1 MLNIREEYKQAL
13 LNKNEDRK
21 MRAERVRAKISGT
34 TERPRLNVFRS
45 LNNIYAQVIDDTKG
59 ITLAQSSTMDKTIV
73 KSIEGK
79 TKQEAAFIVGQAVAK
94 NAMKKGIKTVV
105 FDRAG
110 YQYTGRVKALA
121 DGARDAGL
129 EF

>member
-1 MLNIREEYKQAL
+1 MIKQI
-13 LNKNEDRK
+13 NKNEERK
-21 MRAERVRAKISGT
+21 MRAKRVRAKISGT
-34 TERPRLNVFRS
+34 PERPRLNVFRS
-45 LNNIYAQVIDDTKG
+45 LNNIYAQVIDDVKG
-59 ITLAQSSTMDKTIV
+59 VTIASASTMDKNIA

-79 TKQEAAFIVGQAVAK
+79 TKQEAAFIVGQSVAK
-94 NAMKKGIKTVV
+94 NAIKKGIKKVV

>member
-1 MLNIREEYKQAL
+1 MIKSV
-13 LNKNEDRK
+13 NKNEERK
-21 MRAERVRAKISGT
+21 MRAKRVRAKISGT
-34 TERPRLNVFRS
+34 TEKPRLNVFRS
-45 LNNIYAQVIDDTKG
+45 LNNIYAQVIDDIKG
-59 ITLAQSSTMDKTIV
+59 VTITSASTMDKNIA

-94 NAMKKGIKTVV
+94 NAISKGIKSVV

>member
-1 MLNIREEYKQAL
+1 MIKNV
-13 LNKNEDRK
+13 NKNEDRK
-21 MRAERVRAKISGT
+21 MRAKRVRAKISGT
-34 TERPRLNVFRS
+34 PERPRLNVFRS
-45 LNNIYAQVIDDTKG
+45 LNNIYAQVIDDVKG
-59 ITLAQSSTMDKTIV
+59 VTLASASTMDKNIA

-79 TKQEAAFIVGQAVAK
+79 TKQEAAFIVGQAIAK
-94 NAMKKGIKTVV
+94 NAMSKGIKTVV

-110 YQYTGRVKALA
+110 YQYTGRVKAVA

>member
-1 MLNIREEYKQAL
+1 MIKSV
-13 LNKNEDRK
+13 NKNQDRK
-21 MRAERVRAKISGT
+21 VRAQRVRAKISGT
-34 TERPRLNVFRS
+34 PERPRLNVFRS
-45 LNNIYAQVIDDTKG
+45 LNNIYAQVIDDVKG
-59 ITLAQSSTMDKTIV
+59 VTLASASTLDKNIA

-79 TKQEAAFIVGQAVAK
+79 TKQEAAFIVGQNIAK
-94 NAMKKGIKTVV
+94 NAMSKGIKTVV

-110 YQYTGRVKALA
+110 YQYTGRVKAVA

>member
-1 MLNIREEYKQAL
+1 MIKKI
-13 LNKNEDRK
+13 NKNEDRK

-34 TERPRLNVFRS
+34 PERPRLFVIRS
-45 LNNIYAQVIDDTKG
+45 LSNIYAQGIDDTKG
-59 ITLAQSSTMDKTIV
+59 ITLAQSSTMDKNIA

-94 NAMKKGIKTVV
+94 NAMSKGIKSVV

-110 YQYTGRVKALA
+110 YQYTGRVIALA
-121 DGARDAGL
+121 VGARDAGL

>member
-1 MLNIREEYKQAL
+1 MIKKI
-13 LNKNEDRK
+13 NKNEERK

-59 ITLAQSSTMDKTIV
+59 ITLAQSSTMDKAIV

-79 TKQEAAFIVGQAVAK
+79 TKQEAAFIVEQAVAK
-94 NAMKKGIKTVV
+94 KEIKKGIKTVV

>member
-1 MLNIREEYKQAL
+1 MVKKPNSNQARL
-13 LNKNEDRK
+13 R
-21 MRAERVRAKISGT
+21 RHARVRRKISGT
-34 TERPRLNVFRS
+34 AARPRLNVFRS
-45 LNNIYAQVIDDTKG
+45 SKHIYAQIIDDTTG
-59 ITLAQSSTMDKTIV
+59 TTLVSASTMDKNIA

-79 TKQEAAFIVGQAVAK
+79 TKQEAAFIVGQTVAK
-94 NAMKKGIKTVV
+94 NAMSKGIKAVV

-110 YQYTGRVKALA
+110 YQYTGRVKAVA

>member
-1 MLNIREEYKQAL
+1 MIKKI
-13 LNKNEDRK
+13 NKNEDRK

-59 ITLAQSSTMDKTIV
+59 ITLAQSSTMDKAIV

>member
-1 MLNIREEYKQAL
+1 MIKKV
-13 LNKNEDRK
+13 NKNEDRK
-21 MRAERVRAKISGT
+21 MRASRVRAKISGT
-34 TERPRLNVFRS
+34 AERPRLNVFRS
-45 LNNIYAQVIDDTKG
+45 LSNIYAQVIDDVKG
-59 ITLAQSSTMDKTIV
+59 VTLASASTMDKNIA

-79 TKQEAAFIVGQAVAK
+79 TKQEAVFIVGQAVAK
-94 NAMKKGIKTVV
+94 NAMSKGITKVV

>member
-1 MLNIREEYKQAL
+1 MIKNI
-13 LNKNEDRK
+13 NKNQDRK

-34 TERPRLNVFRS
+34 PERPRLNVFRS
-45 LNNIYAQVIDDTKG
+45 LNNIYAQVIDDVQG
-59 ITLAQSSTMDKTIV
+59 VTLASASTMDKNIA

-79 TKQEAAFIVGQAVAK
+79 TKQEAAFIVGQNIAK
-94 NAMKKGIKTVV
+94 NAMSKGIKAVV

-110 YQYTGRVKALA
+110 YQYTGRVKAVA

>member
-1 MLNIREEYKQAL
+1 MIKNI
-13 LNKNEDRK
+13 NKNEDRK
-21 MRAERVRAKISGT
+21 MRSQRVRAKISGT
-34 TERPRLNVFRS
+34 PERPRLNVFRS
-45 LNNIYAQVIDDTKG
+45 LNNIYAQVIDDVKG
-59 ITLAQSSTMDKTIV
+59 VTLATASTMDKNIA

-79 TKQEAAFIVGQAVAK
+79 TKQEAAFIVGQTIAK
-94 NAMKKGIKTVV
+94 NAMSKGVKTVV

-110 YQYTGRVKALA
+110 YQYTGRVKAVA

>member
-1 MLNIREEYKQAL
+1 MIKKI
-13 LNKNEDRK
+13 NKNEERK

-59 ITLAQSSTMDKTIV
+59 ITLAQSSTMDKNIV
-73 KSIEGK
+73 KSNEGK

-94 NAMKKGIKTVV
+94 NAMQKGIKCVV

>member
-1 MLNIREEYKQAL
+1 MIKKI
-13 LNKNEDRK
+13 NKNEDRK

-59 ITLAQSSTMDKTIV
+59 ITLAQSSTLDKTIV

>member
-1 MLNIREEYKQAL
+1 MIKSV
-13 LNKNEDRK
+13 NKNEERK
-21 MRAERVRAKISGT
+21 MRAKRVRAKISGT
-34 TERPRLNVFRS
+34 PERPRLNVFRS
-45 LNNIYAQVIDDTKG
+45 LNNIYAQVIDDVKG
-59 ITLAQSSTMDKTIV
+59 VTLASASTMDKNIA

-94 NAMKKGIKTVV
+94 NAMSKGIKAVV

-110 YQYTGRVKALA
+110 YHYTGRVKAVA

>member
-1 MLNIREEYKQAL
+1 MIKKI
-13 LNKNEDRK
+13 NKNEDRK

-94 NAMKKGIKTVV
+94 NAMKKGIKKVV

>member
-1 MLNIREEYKQAL
+1 MIKKI
-13 LNKNEDRK
+13 NKNEDRK

-94 NAMKKGIKTVV
+94 NAMKKGIKQVV

-110 YQYTGRVKALA
+110 YQYTGRVKAVA

>member
-1 MLNIREEYKQAL
+1 MIKKI
-13 LNKNEDRK
+13 NKNEERK

-34 TERPRLNVFRS
+34 MERPRLNVFRS
-45 LNNIYAQVIDDTKG
+45 LNNIYAQVIDDVKG
-59 ITLAQSSTMDKTIV
+59 VTLASASTMDKTIA

-94 NAMKKGIKTVV
+94 NAMSKGIKTVV

-121 DGARDAGL
+121 EGAREAGL

>member
-1 MLNIREEYKQAL
+1 MIKN

-21 MRAERVRAKISGT
+21 MRAKRVRAKISGT
-34 TERPRLNVFRS
+34 PERPRLNVFRS

-59 ITLAQSSTMDKTIV
+59 VTIAQASTMDKNIA

-94 NAMKKGIKTVV
+94 AAMSKGVKAVV

>member
-1 MLNIREEYKQAL
+1 MIKKI
-13 LNKNEDRK
+13 NKNEERK

-34 TERPRLNVFRS
+34 PERPRLNVFRS
-45 LNNIYAQVIDDTKG
+45 LNNIYAQVIDDVKG
-59 ITLAQSSTMDKTIV
+59 VTLASASTMDKSV
-73 KSIEGK
+73 LKSIEGK

-94 NAMKKGIKTVV
+94 NAKEKGISKVV

>member
-1 MLNIREEYKQAL
+1 MIKKI
-13 LNKNEDRK
+13 NKNENRK
-21 MRAERVRAKISGT
+21 MRAERVREKISGT

>member
-1 MLNIREEYKQAL
+1 MIKKI
-13 LNKNEDRK
+13 NKNNDRK

-34 TERPRLNVFRS
+34 MERPRLNVFRS
-45 LNNIYAQVIDDTKG
+45 LNNIYAQVIDDVKG
-59 ITLAQSSTMDKTIV
+59 ITLASASTMDKTIA

-94 NAMKKGIKTVV
+94 NAMSKGIKTVV

>member
-1 MLNIREEYKQAL
+1 MIKKI
-13 LNKNEDRK
+13 NKNEDRK

-121 DGARDAGL
+121 DGARDACL

>member
-1 MLNIREEYKQAL
+1 MIKSV
-13 LNKNEDRK
+13 NKNEERK
-21 MRAERVRAKISGT
+21 MRAKRVRAKISGT
-34 TERPRLNVFRS
+34 PERPRLNVFRS
-45 LNNIYAQVIDDTKG
+45 LNNIYAQVIDDVKG
-59 ITLAQSSTMDKTIV
+59 VTLASASTMDKNIA

-79 TKQEAAFIVGQAVAK
+79 TKQEAAFIVGQTIAK
-94 NAMKKGIKTVV
+94 NAMSKGIKAVV

-110 YQYTGRVKALA
+110 YQYTGRVKAVA

>member
-1 MLNIREEYKQAL
+1 MINKI
-13 LNKNEDRK
+13 NKNEERK
-21 MRAERVRAKISGT
+21 IRARRVRAKVSGT

-45 LNNIYAQVIDDTKG
+45 LSNIYAQVIDDTKG
-59 ITLAQSSTMDKTIV
+59 ITLASASTKDKAV
-73 KSIEGK
+73 LKSIEGK
-79 TKQEAAFIVGQAVAK
+79 TKQEAAFIVGQTVAK
-94 NAMKKGIKTVV
+94 NAKKKGINKVV

>member
-1 MLNIREEYKQAL
+1 MIKKI
-13 LNKNEDRK
+13 NKNEERK
-21 MRAERVRAKISGT
+21 IRAERVREKVSGT
-34 TERPRLNVFRS
+34 AKRPRLNVFRS
-45 LNNIYAQVIDDTKG
+45 LNNIYSQVIDDTKG
-59 ITLAQSSTMDKTIV
+59 ITLAQSSTMDKNIA

-94 NAMKKGIKTVV
+94 NALEKGIKQVV

-129 EF
+129 KF

>member
-1 MLNIREEYKQAL
+1 MIKKI
-13 LNKNEDRK
+13 NKNEERK

-34 TERPRLNVFRS
+34 PERPRLNVFRS
-45 LNNIYAQVIDDTKG
+45 LNNIYAQVIDDVKG
-59 ITLAQSSTMDKTIV
+59 VTLASASTMDKAV
-73 KSIEGK
+73 LKSIEGK
-79 TKQEAAFIVGQAVAK
+79 TKQEAAFIVGQAIAK
-94 NAMKKGIKTVV
+94 NAKAKGIKSVV

>member
-1 MLNIREEYKQAL
+1 MIKKI
-13 LNKNEDRK
+13 NKNEERK

>member
-1 MLNIREEYKQAL
+1 MIKKI
-13 LNKNEDRK
+13 NKNEERK

-34 TERPRLNVFRS
+34 PERPRLNVFRS
-45 LNNIYAQVIDDTKG
+45 LNNIYAQIIDDVKG
-59 ITLAQSSTMDKTIV
+59 VTLASASTMDKTIA

-94 NAMKKGIKTVV
+94 NAMSKGIKTVV

-110 YQYTGRVKALA
+110 YQYSGRVKALA

>member
-1 MLNIREEYKQAL
+1 MIKTIN
-13 LNKNEDRK
+13 RK
-21 MRAERVRAKISGT
+21 EQTRKRHQRVRLKISGDAQW
-34 TERPRLNVFRS
+34 PRLAVYRS
-45 LNNIYAQVIDDTKG
+45 TKHIYAQVIDDVKG
-59 ITLAQSSTMDKTIV
+59 VTIASASTMDKNIA

-79 TKQEAAFIVGQAVAK
+79 TKQEAAFIVGQAIAK
-94 NAMKKGIKTVV
+94 NASSKGIKTVV

-110 YQYTGRVKALA
+110 YQYTGRVKAVA

>member
-1 MLNIREEYKQAL
+1 MIKKI
-13 LNKNEDRK
+13 NKDEDRK

>member
-1 MLNIREEYKQAL
+1 MIKKI
-13 LNKNEDRK
+13 NKNEDRK

-94 NAMKKGIKTVV
+94 NAMKKGIKQVV

>member
-1 MLNIREEYKQAL
+1 MIKKI
-13 LNKNEDRK
+13 NKNEDRK
-21 MRAERVRAKISGT
+21 MRATRVRNKISGT

-45 LNNIYAQVIDDTKG
+45 LNHIYAQVIDDTKG
-59 ITLAQSSTMDKTIV
+59 VTLASASTMDKNIA

-79 TKQEAAFIVGQAVAK
+79 TKQEAAFIVGQTVAK
-94 NAMKKGIKTVV
+94 NAMSKGIKAVV

-110 YQYTGRVKALA
+110 YQYTGRVKAVA